1 MPNLNDVKFQRVRKT
16 IEMDDD
22 RVEIYNPTIE
32 EKQSLINALKVN
44 REEKLEISGLY
55 FIRYILPM
63 LTNIDLNGLEDEVI
77 EEIINEPSELLM
89 EVMDEIEIIIKE
101 VLERAVKSLKNYEE
115 IMALQQSVLA

>member
-1 MPNLNDVKFQRVRKT
+1 MPNLNDVKFQRLRKT
-16 IEMDDD
+16 IETDGNK
-22 RVEIYNPTIE
+22 VEIYNPTIE

-44 REEKLEISGLY
+44 SEDKLEISGLY

-77 EEIINEPSELLM
+77 EEIINEPSELLL

-115 IMALQQSVLA
+115 IMSLQQSVLA